1 MLKPKNSNKA
11 ENMGDND
18 TTTIRP
24 VFDEVTHILNSKIS
38 PDVIEYA
45 HKRLYL
51 IEDLYGDKA
60 NKTEIL
66 GNFMRR
72 IPVIVWACSHGV
84 EDAVK
89 GPDATQNV
97 IDLANTAWFNNKIVI
112 LTSCL
117 CGKQLAPALVDAGA
131 RAVFAYDD
139 ELMIRVWSD
148 TLDPLEGFK
157 ESITTPKLLYDGFK
171 AKDVYAETIEEYNK
185 WIDYWDE
192 KDPATADVLRH
203 DRDCFKLYGSG
214 ESRVA
219 LSTYVFMGLTD
230 IFAIAWIILYSIL
243 NIVRVTK
250 PLWKKT

>member
-1 MLKPKNSNKA
+1 
-11 ENMGDND
+11 MGDND
-18 TTTIRP
+18 TTFIRP
-24 VFDEVTHILNSKIS
+24 VFDDVTYILNSKIS
-38 PDVIEYA
+38 PDAIEYA

-51 IEDLYGDKA
+51 IEDLYEDRA

-66 GNFMRR
+66 GNFIRR

-89 GPDATQNV
+89 GPDITQNV
-97 IDLANTAWFNNKIVI
+97 IDLANTTWFNNKIVVI
-112 LTSCL
+112 VACL
-117 CGKQLAPALVDAGA
+117 AGRQLAPALVDAGA

-139 ELMIRVWSD
+139 ELILRVWPD

-157 ESITTPKLLYDGFK
+157 ECITAPKLLYDGFK
-171 AKDVYAETIEEYNK
+171 AKDVYAKAIEEYNK

-214 ESRVA
+214 ESRIA
-219 LSTYVFMGLTD
+219 LSTYLFMGLTD

-243 NIVRVTK
+243 NIVRITK
-250 PLWKKT
+250 PLWKKTE

>member
-1 MLKPKNSNKA
+1 
-11 ENMGDND
+11 MGDND
-18 TTTIRP
+18 TTFIRP
-24 VFDEVTHILNSKIS
+24 VFDDVTYILNSKIS

-51 IEDLYGDKA
+51 IEDLYGDRA

-66 GNFMRR
+66 GNFIRR

-89 GPDATQNV
+89 GPDITQNV
-97 IDLANTAWFNNKIVI
+97 IDLANTTWFNNKIVVI
-112 LTSCL
+112 VACLT
-117 CGKQLAPALVDAGA
+117 GKQLAPALVDAGA
-131 RAVFAYDD
+131 RAVFAYDE

-157 ESITTPKLLYDGFK
+157 ECITAPKLLYDGFK
-171 AKDVYAETIEEYNK
+171 AKDVYAKTIEEYNK

-203 DRDCFKLYGSG
+203 DRDCFKLYGNG
-214 ESRVA
+214 ESRIS
-219 LSTYVFMGLTD
+219 LSTYLFMGLTD
-230 IFAIAWIILYSIL
+230 IFAITWIILYSIL
-243 NIVRVTK
+243 NIVRITK
-250 PLWKKT
+250 PLWKKTE